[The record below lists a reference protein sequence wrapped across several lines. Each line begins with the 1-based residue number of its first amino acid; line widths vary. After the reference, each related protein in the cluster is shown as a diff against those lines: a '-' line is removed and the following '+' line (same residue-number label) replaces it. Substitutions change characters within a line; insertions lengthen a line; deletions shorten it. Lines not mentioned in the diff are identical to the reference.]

1 MVTGSTDAAQ
11 RQATFFISYSPAD
24 EAWASWIAWTLEE
37 AGFRT
42 VIQAWDF
49 VAGSNFIDYMDRG
62 VSESVA
68 VIAVLSRNYQ
78 GSRYG
83 RMEWQAALRAGPAG
97 PQAAHRARGR
107 GARRGAAR
115 DDHVRRSRRR
125 PGRADRA
132 RAAPHPRRTGAGR
145 ARAPRQQPRVPGLG
159 RRRDRPGPRAV
170 LAAAAHRGRRAGR
183 AAAARDRPA
192 LPPGR
197 AGRRAPGGREHP
209 APRGPR
215 VRARARAGGTAQGHP
230 ERPHR
235 AARHRCAC
243 P

>member
-62 VSESVA
+62 VSESAA

-83 RMEWQAALRAGPAG
+83 RMEWQAALRSEPDQPDRRLLTVRVDEAPVEGLLATITYVDLVGVPDA
-97 PQAAHRARGR
+97 RTARGLLLTR
-107 GARRGAAR
+107 VEQALDGHA
-115 DDHVRRSRRR
+115 R
-125 PGRADRA
+125 PGSSPAY
-132 RAAPHPRRTGAGR
+132 
-145 ARAPRQQPRVPGLG
+145 PG
-159 RRRDRPGPRAV
+159 
-170 LAAAAHRGRRAGR
+170 
-183 AAAARDRPA
+183 
-192 LPPGR
+192 
-197 AGRRAPGGREHP
+197 E
-209 APRGPR
+209 
-215 VRARARAGGTAQGHP
+215 GGTVSAPVPAQSWRQPLTGGG
-230 ERPHR
+230 ER
-235 AARHRCAC
+235 
-243 P
+243 